1 MKASTDPVLFNQ
13 AWQETPF
20 SAPQI
25 RTNGGE
31 VRGPSSAR
39 EAFAIVGCHV
49 KSREL
54 ADDKR
59 WPRYF
64 GRLASYSER
73 VDHVIVI
80 SKAPSHGIDGKPT
93 VWSGT
98 FAEYSKMWECD

>member
-1 MKASTDPVLFNQ
+1 MRASVDQALFHA
-13 AWQETPF
+13 AWQETPW
-20 SAPQI
+20 APQQSPKSK
-25 RTNGGE
+25 TD
-31 VRGPSSAR
+31 
-39 EAFAIVGCHV
+39 AFATVGCHI

-54 ADDKR
+54 DADSR
-59 WPRYF
+59 WPKYF

-80 SKAPSHGIDGKPT
+80 SKGPTHGIDGQPT